1 MALSCLVFLGSRLA
15 RLDDRFAFC
24 SKLIPQSS
32 EPSFFYRNCLFFF
45 STIFSKY
52 GSLPDD
58 LSCKHIYYLLFDCPG
73 APPKSAGFSGSV
85 VGRHINRWAS
95 VWHKSR
101 LKAAGD
107 KLLMNKF
114 IRQNFGGS
122 LTLKNFRS

>member
-1 MALSCLVFLGSRLA
+1 MIILLSVLNLSRNPLSRL
-15 RLDDRFAFC
+15 
-24 SKLIPQSS
+24 
-32 EPSFFYRNCLFFF
+32 F
-45 STIFSKY
+45 STVIVYFS
-52 GSLPDD
+52 SVRFFQSMVCFLMI
-58 LSCKHIYYLLFDCPG
+58 KHIYYLLFDCPG